1 MNNFKSY
8 SKLIKI
14 KRVYSKLLRY
24 LNIQHKYID
33 TNIKIYRYKY
43 SNIDLNF
50 KLKKTKY
57 IKHVLCVIPIIYS
70 IIILF

>member
-8 SKLIKI
+8 SKLMKI
-14 KRVYSKLLRY
+14 KRVYRKLLKY
-24 LNIQHKYID
+24 LNIQHKL
-33 TNIKIYRYKY
+33 YKY

-57 IKHVLCVIPIIYS
+57 IKHVLCVIPIFLLYHF
-70 IIILF
+70 IILND